1 MFKANSG
8 LSHETVTRSINY
20 KKVIEDLQSFED
32 WKAQKTK
39 PAATS
44 LGDGF
49 AEMKIEDGDSIR
61 LPLPDS
67 HRTNS
72 PVFLQNDS
80 EY

>member
-8 LSHETVTRSINY
+8 LSHDTVTRSINY

-49 AEMKIEDGDSIR
+49 A
-61 LPLPDS
+61 
-67 HRTNS
+67 
-72 PVFLQNDS
+72 
-80 EY
+80 